1 MYVCSVHLYRKII
14 SQFCYL
20 CISLSFCL
28 ISLLF
33 SLSFYLSISFLFQK
47 ASLPLDVN
55 ILCFIIRLACSVC
68 DFQTAQ
74 KSNLAR
80 HMASKHSQ
88 DLEGRLLGKQFSCVA
103 ALKLGFLKSTTI
115 QYV

>member
-1 MYVCSVHLYRKII
+1 MSVLYIFTAKLFLN
-14 SQFCYL
+14 SALSVFL
-20 CISLSFCL
+20 SLSVSFF
-28 ISLLF
+28 SF

-88 DLEGRLLGKQFSCVA
+88 DLEGRLLGKHFIVA
-103 ALKLGFLKSTTI
+103 
-115 QYV
+115 